1 MNTTLQCPKV
11 EWTSAKTILD
21 RSSENVVFC
30 RDGCVHHHDNYW
42 LKKEDLQCLR
52 RQPLEVQKVKYGDF
66 WITTLTRLGP
76 DQLQGIFLAGMTLN
90 PTGQCLQTVPL
101 CLTGTPLSPLFPNSR
116 ESGAI
121 SFCRY
126 RRQELALPSLAS
138 EQSVLDWAFC
148 IDIEGQQLVLQF

>member
-21 RSSENVVFC
+21 RYSENVVFC
-30 RDGCVHHHDNYW
+30 RAGCVHHHDNNL
-42 LKKEDLQCLR
+42 LKKEDLQCR
-52 RQPLEVQKVKYGDF
+52 RLQSVEVQKVKYWDF
-66 WITTLTRLGP
+66 WMTTLTRLGP

-101 CLTGTPLSPLFPNSR
+101 CLTGTPLSPLFPHSR
-116 ESGAI
+116 ESGAV

-138 EQSVLDWAFC
+138 EQSVLDCAFC
-148 IDIEGQQLVLQF
+148 IYLEWQQLVLQF